1 MNCSKIG
8 VIGATGLVGKTL
20 LTILCNHGYVKNI
33 KACASDLS
41 VGTVLK
47 IDTNNVINNLI
58 LEQLTTNFFSGLN
71 VVFFCA
77 DTSTSLKWIPYAQNK
92 GIFVIDNSSAF
103 RMDPNVPLIVP
114 EINGHLIETSNG
126 VIANPNCC
134 TALLC
139 MVLYPLTKLST
150 ILRVDVCTYQAVSG
164 AGIAGITELETQ
176 SKQYVNGV
184 PLTTSTFGSQIYGN
198 CFSHNTPIDKET
210 GFCEEELK
218 ISYETTKI
226 IPTIAEVSATCVRVG
241 VYTSHS
247 ESIKLVFENLVEES
261 DVIESL
267 RNFDGVTVVDDRT
280 NNKFPEPVLASGNT
294 NVFVGRIRRDLHD
307 KSGKVYK
314 LFLCG
319 DQLLKGASWNAFQI
333 FKEYETIVD
342 RIAITSQTNN
352 VGDVST

>member
-1 MNCSKIG
+1 MTSINSLKIG

-20 LTILCNHGYVKNI
+20 LTILCDHGYAQNI
-33 KACASDLS
+33 KTCASDS
-41 VGTVLK
+41 SIGTVLNINK
-47 IDTNNVINNLI
+47 NNTYNFV
-58 LEQLTTNFFSGLN
+58 LEQLTTNFFSDID

-77 DTSTSLKWIPYAQNK
+77 DTDTSLVWVPYAQKK

-103 RMDPNVPLIVP
+103 RMNSDIPLIVP
-114 EINGHLIETSNG
+114 EINRHLIETSKG
-126 VIANPNCC
+126 IIANPNCC

-176 SKQYVNGV
+176 SKEYINGE
-184 PLTTSTFGSQIYGN
+184 PLTKKTFGSQIYGN
-198 CFSHNTPIDKET
+198 CFSHNTPIDVET

-218 ISYETTKI
+218 ISHETTKI
-226 IPTIAEVSATCVRVG
+226 IPTIKEVSATCIRIG

-247 ESIKLVFENLVEES
+247 ESIKLVFENPVEEL

-267 RNFDGVTVVDDRT
+267 KNFAGVTVIDDRI
-280 NNKFPEPVLASGNT
+280 NNTFPEPVLASGNT
-294 NVFVGRIRRDLHD
+294 NVFVGRIRKDLYD
-307 KSGKVYK
+307 KSGKIYK

-333 FKEYETIVD
+333 FKEYEKKNI
-342 RIAITSQTNN
+342 
-352 VGDVST
+352 